1 MTHDYSI
8 PNHVSPL
15 AQDLINHIMKI
26 NPRER
31 YNLEKI
37 KKHPWFNLITPR
49 LKPGLSIGVHKIPI
63 DENILNIVEQYGFDR
78 ETCRENL
85 LNNKYC
91 PMTCVY
97 YLCVKKF
104 VREGGKSVSDLGG
117 ELFEEYINNKRNLI
131 LSIDNDRDDSNTI
144 NNSEEIIE
152 NNNINET
159 EAKFCDENGQ
169 KEEPQESVDKTDPAI
184 AKVKIIQL

>member
-1 MTHDYSI
+1 MLCGSLPFSESKEDIICQKIMTHDYSI

-31 YNLEKI
+31 YNIEKI

-97 YLCVKKF
+97 YLCVKTH
-104 VREGGKSVSDLGG
+104 LHT
-117 ELFEEYINNKRNLI
+117 L
-131 LSIDNDRDDSNTI
+131 
-144 NNSEEIIE
+144 
-152 NNNINET
+152 
-159 EAKFCDENGQ
+159 
-169 KEEPQESVDKTDPAI
+169 
-184 AKVKIIQL
+184 IIQVYVDFAQ